1 MQYGSLSD
9 DDSFPSSSI
18 LLTDAVSRLPP
29 SSLPTSPH
37 RHHVSGLPN
46 DPPSTFTFTKVFDTT
61 GTVYYTSDSAGS
73 KKGLTGNTMAG
84 VITVLRDLKD
94 PNAVSKCH
102 LLNGNGVNGVSE
114 SQWSEGG
121 Y

>member
-1 MQYGSLSD
+1 M
-9 DDSFPSSSI
+9 
-18 LLTDAVSRLPP
+18 A
-29 SSLPTSPH
+29 
-37 RHHVSGLPN
+37 GLPN

-94 PNAVSKCH
+94 PNAVSKCN
-102 LLNGNGVNGVSE
+102 LLRDTGVREVSKWEWSE
-114 SQWSEGG
+114 SIL
-121 Y
+121 